1 MPNIRP
7 QWPTAADFA
16 EKVMINLERDHAPE
30 VAPKR
35 VQMKTAVEAL
45 FKTPWW
51 LHARKMSRLCENLK
65 LAIEREAFG
74 PLFVDADR
82 NRIAPA
88 DYDPENPDHATT
100 QAYQI
105 FLAFKDIYKTEYLD
119 QVDEEGE
126 PL

>member
-1 MPNIRP
+1 MLNIRP

-16 EKVMINLERDHAPE
+16 EKVMISLERDHAPE
-30 VAPKR
+30 VTTKR
-35 VQMKTAVEAL
+35 VSMKTAVEGL

-51 LHARKMSRLCENLK
+51 LYARKMSRLCEKLK
-65 LAIEREAFG
+65 LSIEVEAFG
-74 PLFVDADR
+74 PLFVDADG

-88 DYDPENPDHATT
+88 DYDPENPDHTTT

-105 FLAFKDIYKTEYLD
+105 FLAFKDIYRTEYLD